1 MFNTLFTSL
10 PVIFLGIFE
19 KDLAASTLL
28 AVPELYTKGQR
39 HAGFNIRLY
48 LGWAFMA
55 TCEAVVIFF
64 TMWGLFGEAIMNID
78 AGIFPM
84 GLLCFTACVT
94 VINMK
99 LQFLEI
105 HYKSVLCVVV
115 MIISVGGWF
124 LWNIIL
130 SRQYNDISGKGVYD
144 VRDNFLTRTGQNL
157 PFWVVLLLAVSAVLL
172 LEFAVSAIRALLFPT
187 DVDIFQEF
195 EQDREIRK
203 RFEEAAA
210 MELQQG
216 WDRGNKKSS
225 FELARETEEMEA
237 REKQVQ
243 ELLERPRVMT
253 KTESGREQEVVDV
266 ELGAYDDNGVR
277 DSSGEGEHD
286 SSGGAGPRR
295 SLEIHELFSKG
306 FGSIR
311 KGHDL
316 R

>member
-266 ELGAYDDNGVR
+266 ELGAYDNGVR

>member
-216 WDRGNKKSS
+216 WDRGSKKSS